1 MEEQETGIQVGRLKT
16 GRQEDMKTV
25 RQGDRET
32 GRWETGRQVTGTQE
46 TCDREAGDVVRGSV
60 VEPEL
65 PFLDGAGAVKKEAA
79 PARAPAL
86 ICV

>member
-1 MEEQETGIQVGRLKT
+1 MEDEKVH
-16 GRQEDMKTV
+16 TV
-25 RQGDRET
+25 SNRCHLLD
-32 GRWETGRQVTGTQE
+32 VTGDVTQE